1 MKRWAL
7 RLRRRGGRRRFGLEN
22 TVLGT
27 WARSAKRT
35 LEELEVRLH
44 YLATWWDVL
53 AVVKK
58 DRYLPHEQI
67 AEVET
72 FLHEPAKWSAAHGG
86 VSSFPSG

>member
-1 MKRWAL
+1 MVEHV
-7 RLRRRGGRRRFGLEN
+7 FVNFYYDIFPE
-22 TVLGT
+22 
-27 WARSAKRT
+27 AKRT

-58 DRYLPHEQI
+58 DRYLPPEQI
-67 AEVET
+67 AEVEQ

-86 VSSFPSG
+86 VSAFPSA